1 MKRKGKGEQTRKK
14 MAAFSI
20 SVREFFFNYF
30 KFYVRVFY
38 FFFIS
43 FLRSGGIFILLF
55 KKQILS
61 NWSTIF
67 FFLQAVI
74 DVRFF
79 SVNISQNG
87 MVLDSL
93 KQGKIPL
100 KKKLELG
107 R

>member
-1 MKRKGKGEQTRKK
+1 M
-14 MAAFSI
+14 
-20 SVREFFFNYF
+20 
-30 KFYVRVFY
+30 
-38 FFFIS
+38 
-43 FLRSGGIFILLF
+43 LF

>member
-1 MKRKGKGEQTRKK
+1 MSV
-14 MAAFSI
+14 FFI
-20 SVREFFFNYF
+20 FFLFLFCVREGFSFCSLKSKFFRTGRHF
-30 KFYVRVFY
+30 
-38 FFFIS
+38 
-43 FLRSGGIFILLF
+43 
-55 KKQILS
+55 
-61 NWSTIF
+61 F